1 MTVRNARCNNEDS
14 TILVLCISLFVAFV
28 GVVRICKSFTM
39 HKMNNM
45 KRVSHFDSFDIW
57 MVSVSW
63 RVLSI
68 TCFLSLFSYT
78 IMTCYNYCNSYAL
91 LSYLEYPIILVQ
103 EIILIFLVLK
113 YVALLGTKSF
123 ACFGLYIA
131 ITGAFLC
138 GLLPKT
144 VLAVLAVSTIMYLVF
159 YDHDCFKFSGEI
171 CPVVNF
177 SLIIWKF
184 FR

>member
-1 MTVRNARCNNEDS
+1 M
-14 TILVLCISLFVAFV
+14 FP
-28 GVVRICKSFTM
+28 
-39 HKMNNM
+39 
-45 KRVSHFDSFDIW
+45 
-57 MVSVSW
+57 
-63 RVLSI
+63 
-68 TCFLSLFSYT
+68 SLFSYT
-78 IMTCYNYCNSYAL
+78 ITTCYNYCNGYAL

-144 VLAVLAVSTIMYLVF
+144 ILAVLAVSIIMYLVF
-159 YDHDCFKFSGEI
+159 MSRLLKSAGEI
-171 CPVVNF
+171 CSFNF
-177 SLIIWKF
+177 S
-184 FR
+184 